1 MCDCEEMLTR
11 LTAAAVAKYNDKV
24 PEAVLNA
31 AVKAQSC
38 DYPVAVAEN
47 NTVML
52 AVPSFL
58 GVDCYTAKLN
68 EYFKNNSLQVSFD
81 GFAQLTE
88 QSVAHEFD
96 KKPVYIGTF
105 AFAGDCELEKITDDM
120 VMLFWSTSGDLID
133 EYLLQPGL
141 VSLSE
146 ANLLRAAAEFLHT
159 QFAFIDR
166 SRYNKYDIYRYM
178 VLNSPILRDLLD
190 YFTTKFYP
198 QTDGS
203 LAFPASIYED
213 IDGVNSGVF
222 YNDVTAKN
230 ILNAIADFMQNVR
243 KSNYYS
249 ENKAALAFRLDP
261 KFMDF
266 YGNLDCAY
274 NKSFPSDRPY
284 GVFFFYRKDAVGFQV
299 RFAEIARGGW
309 RTVIPK
315 RGGNKLDEMALFDAA
330 NDEIFREGF
339 VLAHTQHLKNK
350 DIYEGGSKMIM
361 LLDTAPSAD
370 FKPALWTAQRAV
382 CEAFVSLINYDEKSE
397 LKDKNIVDTLG
408 KKEIIEIGPD
418 ENMFDDMIVWMGKY
432 ADKVGY
438 TLGSGLI
445 SGKPDSGIN
454 HKEYGVTSFGVY
466 QYLLRTMQELD
477 IDPTAEFSVKIAGGP
492 GGDVAGN
499 MMKLLLAKKADGSL
513 VHPQLK
519 IVAITDGPAVIYD
532 PAGIDRNE
540 LGKLV
545 LKANLDSFDPAKLQ
559 GEGAYMLFSKPVDN
573 EYRLVEHRERKN
585 HERMVDRNEY
595 MSIFQ
600 NNLYN
605 YADIFMPC
613 GGRPSTLNI
622 NNYMDY
628 LPDGKPS
635 SLAIVE
641 GGNSFITPE
650 ARIKLQDAGI
660 PIVKDASANK
670 CGVITSSFEILSGLL
685 LDEEEFKQEKAAIVS
700 EVLEKLAML
709 AQGEAEWLF
718 SQHATTG
725 KYLTDLTEE
734 LSTTINSKNAEI
746 VEYFAQHPEK
756 MQNKVILAHLPK
768 TLATKYAD
776 RISRL
781 PEEYKPVIASVE
793 LATRIVYTQTGSLP
807 AEVDCATAAI

>member
-1 MCDCEEMLTR
+1 MCDCEELLTR

-24 PEAVLNA
+24 PEAVVELA
-31 AVKAQSC
+31 LKAQIC
-38 DYPVAVAEN
+38 DYPAAAIEKN
-47 NTVML
+47 SVML

-58 GVDCYTAKLN
+58 GIDCYKAKL
-68 EYFKNNSLQVSFD
+68 EDYFQSNSLNVSCDCFV
-81 GFAQLTE
+81 QLTE

-105 AFAGDCELEKITDDM
+105 AFAEECEIEKITADM
-120 VMLFWSTSGDLID
+120 VMLFWSSCSDLFD
-133 EYLLQPGL
+133 EYLVKPGL
-141 VSLSE
+141 FTLSE
-146 ANLLRAAAEFLHT
+146 TNLLRAAAEFLHT

-178 VLNSPILRDLLD
+178 VINNPILRDLVD

-203 LAFPASIYED
+203 LAFPDSIYDD

-230 ILNAIADFMQNVR
+230 ILNAVADFLQNVR

-266 YGNLDCAY
+266 YGNIDEAY
-274 NKSFPSDRPY
+274 NKSFPADRPH
-284 GVFFFYRKDAVGFQV
+284 GVFFFYRQDAVGFQV

-309 RTVIPK
+309 RTVVPK
-315 RGGNKLDEMALFDAA
+315 RGGSKLDEMALFDAA

-361 LLDTAPSAD
+361 LLDTAPAAD

-382 CEAFVSLINYDEKSE
+382 CEAFVSLINYDEKNE

-499 MMKLLLAKKADGSL
+499 MMKLLLAKKADGSP
-513 VHPQLK
+513 VHPHLK

-532 PAGIDRNE
+532 PAGIDREE

-545 LKANLDSFDPAKLQ
+545 LKTNLDSFAPEKLQ

-641 GGNSFITPE
+641 GGNSFITPD

-709 AQGEAEWLF
+709 ARGEAEWLF
-718 SQHATTG
+718 SQHVTTG

-756 MQNKVILAHLPK
+756 MQDKVILAHLPK

-781 PEEYKPVIASVE
+781 PDEYKPAIAAVE